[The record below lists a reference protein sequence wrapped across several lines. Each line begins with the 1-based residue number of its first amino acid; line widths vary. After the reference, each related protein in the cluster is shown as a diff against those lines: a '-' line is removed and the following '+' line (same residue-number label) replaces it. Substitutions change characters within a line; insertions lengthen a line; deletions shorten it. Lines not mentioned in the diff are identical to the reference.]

1 MTRQSASQPV
11 FPGDFCDPR
20 KKTLAGWF
28 SRLEGRRREIAMSR
42 KTLGI
47 IVAVVGVA
55 LLVIS
60 ALADVIG
67 IGGGGFGFRQI
78 AGVVVG
84 ALGAVLG
91 GFAAFRDR
99 AS

>member
-1 MTRQSASQPV
+1 
-11 FPGDFCDPR
+11 
-20 KKTLAGWF
+20 
-28 SRLEGRRREIAMSR
+28 MSR
-42 KTLGI
+42 KALGI
-47 IVAVVGVA
+47 IVAVLSVA

-84 ALGAVLG
+84 ASGAVFG
-91 GFAAFRDR
+91 GLVAFRE
-99 AS
+99 STS

>member
-1 MTRQSASQPV
+1 
-11 FPGDFCDPR
+11 
-20 KKTLAGWF
+20 
-28 SRLEGRRREIAMSR
+28 MSR

-47 IVAVVGVA
+47 IVAVLGVA
-55 LLVIS
+55 LIVIS

-84 ALGAVLG
+84 A
-91 GFAAFRDR
+91 FAAGFGGLVAFRE
-99 AS
+99 SSS